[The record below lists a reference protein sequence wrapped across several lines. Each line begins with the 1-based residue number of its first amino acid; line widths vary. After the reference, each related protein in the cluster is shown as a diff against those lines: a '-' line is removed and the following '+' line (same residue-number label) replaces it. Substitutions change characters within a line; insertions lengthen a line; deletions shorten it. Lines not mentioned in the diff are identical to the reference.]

1 MQKRAFILLLII
13 PLLYQ
18 ACSKK
23 FTPVVSGKLSEKLVI
38 QEIDFE
44 YFHGK
49 ARLNYNDG
57 KKEREVKANIRVRK
71 DSVIWMTFSIIGVQ
85 GGKALINH
93 DSITIVSTVDKEYF
107 VFDYKE
113 LSQRFNFEINYHV
126 IQSAFLGNLIQSR
139 SSADIVERQPTYDL
153 LAQNKGT
160 VSIKNYINASL
171 SKIERVELTEADTKN
186 SITLNYTNFQAVEDR
201 IFPFNGIINLFYKTP
216 AGVLNNV
223 ITFEYNK
230 AEVGDREL
238 RFPFNIPRK
247 YDRR

>member
-1 MQKRAFILLLII
+1 MAPTVEGEL
-13 PLLYQ
+13 
-18 ACSKK
+18 SK
-23 FTPVVSGKLSEKLVI
+23 TLAI

-71 DSVIWMTFSIIGVQ
+71 DSVIWMTFSVIGVQ
-85 GGKALINH
+85 GGKALINK

-113 LSQRFNFEINYHV
+113 LSRRFNFNIDYNV
-126 IQSAFLGNLIQSR
+126 VQAAFLGNLIQPR
-139 SSADIVERQPTYDL
+139 TTGDKVERTATYDL
-153 LAQNKGT
+153 LEQRNGT
-160 VSIKNYINASL
+160 VVIKNFINAAL
-171 SKIERVELTEADTKN
+171 SKIEKVELTEGDSKN
-186 SITLNYTNFQAVEDR
+186 SITLSYTNFQAVENK
-201 IFPFNGIINLFYKTP
+201 IFPYNGVINLYYKTP
-216 AGVLNNV
+216 GGILNNV
-223 ITFEYNK
+223 ISFEYNK
-230 AEVGDREL
+230 AEVGDKEL

>member
-1 MQKRAFILLLII
+1 MATEEL
-13 PLLYQ
+13 
-18 ACSKK
+18 SK
-23 FTPVVSGKLSEKLVI
+23 SLAI

-71 DSVIWMTFSIIGVQ
+71 DSVIWMTFSVIGVQ

-93 DSITIVSTVDKEYF
+93 DSITIVSTVEKEYF
-107 VFDYKE
+107 VFDYTE
-113 LSQRFNFEINYHV
+113 LSKRFNFKIDYHV
-126 IQSAFLGNLIQSR
+126 IQSAFLGNLILPR
-139 SSADIVERQPTYDL
+139 SAEDKIERLPTYDL
-153 LAQNKGT
+153 LTQKIGS
-160 VSIKNYINASL
+160 VSIKNFINATS
-171 SKIERVELTEADTKN
+171 SKIEKIELTEEETKN
-186 SITLNYTNFQAVEDR
+186 SITLNYTNFQAVGNKT
-201 IFPFNGIINLFYKTP
+201 FPYNGVINLLYKTP
-216 AGVLNNV
+216 SGILNNV

-230 AEVGDREL
+230 AEVGNREL